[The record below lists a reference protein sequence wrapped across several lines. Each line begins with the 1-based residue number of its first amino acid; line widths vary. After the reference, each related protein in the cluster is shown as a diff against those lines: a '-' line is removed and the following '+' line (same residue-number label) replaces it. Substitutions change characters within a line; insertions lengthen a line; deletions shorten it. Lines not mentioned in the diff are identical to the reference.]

1 MPASLVVAR
10 QRPVS
15 TEMACAQDEQGSS
28 SGGHEANYVLSGTR
42 AWLVVLVVAIWSASP
57 PVTAQSEAVAQR
69 PVELNR
75 KIATR
80 LLVSQVEPEYPSI
93 ARVNYIRGQVRM
105 LVTVTSSGRVSFAHV
120 LQGHPFLAASAL
132 QAIRQWV
139 YHPLVTASGP
149 AEFQTMVD
157 VNFTLRNIR
166 ADRLPPDP
174 YQDLDRQVRPPEALG
189 MPPDATAVD
198 CVRMRVL
205 VNDRGHAI
213 DVTPLTGRPSLFRA
227 ARQRIEGW
235 EFRPARWGNLKVPW
249 YLDVTVPMDGVE
261 PSEDK
266 SESLV
271 TAPTG

>member
-1 MPASLVVAR
+1 MPWTR
-10 QRPVS
+10 YGRGP
-15 TEMACAQDEQGSS
+15 S
-28 SGGHEANYVLSGTR
+28 SGGHWGNFVTGVPWRWLIVLIAATC
-42 AWLVVLVVAIWSASP
+42 SASR
-57 PVTAQSEAVAQR
+57 PVTAQSETAIEH

-75 KIATR
+75 KMASQ
-80 LLVSQVEPEYPSI
+80 LLVSRVEPEYPSI

-105 LVTVTSSGRVSFAHV
+105 LVTVTSAGKVGFAHV
-120 LQGHPFLAASAL
+120 LHGHPFLAASAL

-157 VNFTLRNIR
+157 VNFNLRNIR
-166 ADRLPPDP
+166 ADRLPPDAD
-174 YQDLDRQVRPPEALG
+174 QDLNWQVRPPEALDVPLG
-189 MPPDATAVD
+189 AASADS
-198 CVRMRVL
+198 VRMRVL

-213 DVTPLTGRPSLFRA
+213 DATPLTGRPSLFPA

-249 YLDVTVPMDGVE
+249 YVDVTVPIDGVK

-266 SESLV
+266 SKSLGA
-271 TAPTG
+271 APTGG